1 MAHIGKKVTP
11 RPFQLMH
18 LRDISRHHQQLFV
31 GIRHDANLQMPP
43 GVEHQIE
50 RAREITR
57 FQILRKLR
65 VTQQVKDVLPVI
77 FRPAQAKNLLRQT
90 VAPENTAL
98 FRGQHHRVG
107 QRLRAATKAF
117 NQIAQFTA
125 AFFIS
130 QLHLV

>member
-1 MAHIGKKVTP
+1 
-11 RPFQLMH
+11 MH

-43 GVEHQIE
+43 GIEHQIE

>member
-1 MAHIGKKVTP
+1 MAHVGKKVTP

-18 LRDISRHHQQLFV
+18 LRHITRHHQQLFV
-31 GIRHDANLQMPP
+31 GIRHDANFQMPP

-65 VTQQVKDVLPVI
+65 ITQQVKDVLPVI
-77 FRPAQAKNLLRQT
+77 FRPAQTKNLLRQT
-90 VAPENTAL
+90 VTPENTAL

-117 NQIAQFTA
+117 NQIAQFAA